1 MLIKKVLKG
10 EFLDKVIDI
19 KEKILDFNKQQ
30 KGKGLKISTF
40 KQMLPR
46 LLLALAPIKAGNK
59 SKNLLTK
66 MIRQIMYFWYQANEI
81 TEKVYNYIM
90 NSMQL

>member
-10 EFLDKVIDI
+10 EFIDKVIDI

-30 KGKGLKISTF
+30 KGQGLKILTL

-46 LLLALAPIKAGNK
+46 LLLALAPIKAGNT

-66 MIRQIMYFWYQANEI
+66 TIRQIMYFWYQANEI
-81 TEKVYNYIM
+81 TEKVYKYIM